1 MNKIS
6 PNLMVENV
14 KETVDF
20 YKDVLGFELVMA
32 VPTENKTVLF
42 EMPGNMKYDY
52 ALVKKGNVEIMF
64 QERASLAEDIPGF
77 TPAMAIGGSMT
88 LYFELDNIDSYFGE
102 IKDKVDVVKAP
113 FKAWY
118 GRNEVYISDNNGY
131 ILGFSDS
138 GE

>member
-42 EMPGNMKYDY
+42 EMPGNMKYAY
-52 ALVKKGNVEIMF
+52 ALVKKGNAEIMF

-77 TPAMAIGGSMT
+77 TSAMAIGGSMT
-88 LYFELDNIDSYFGE
+88 LYFALDNVDSYFGE
-102 IKDKVDVVKAP
+102 IKDKVDVVKGP